1 MRVPAAGAAGGGE
14 TKLPESTKGDE
25 ASRIRTKG
33 RSNSSD
39 SVAFGLLRRRRQ
51 QADELSPGAGVA
63 SASPFLFESDDV
75 SLEATR
81 RQGAGGAREA
91 DNVSPGSDRISGS
104 ARVVSCLS
112 WGNVAHGLG

>member
-1 MRVPAAGAAGGGE
+1 M
-14 TKLPESTKGDE
+14 
-25 ASRIRTKG
+25 
-33 RSNSSD
+33 
-39 SVAFGLLRRRRQ
+39 
-51 QADELSPGAGVA
+51 A
-63 SASPFLFESDDV
+63 SASLLFESDDV

-112 WGNVAHGLG
+112 WGNVAHELG